1 MDRKWFAWL
10 FTLLILHNEVVFSA
24 YHWKLSEDGKK
35 IEAVMDTPYH
45 MRMPGSLTDF
55 MKQVENVKV
64 ISQHVDDMQGMW
76 KKISKHENFDNPKFE
91 EDFRQQEEACVKSRG
106 IKLEPDSFHTSFTAE
121 LCPEFHESYQ
131 QYTAFV
137 KEYFGSPPDTDK
149 RPPRC
154 NYWFEAVKMKGQNNV
169 DLGKSMNEKVGAE
182 DEMYLKV
189 LDMYFP
195 DFAKF
200 TRGSEGMSR
209 FGNMLSSMLSHD
221 DERVS
226 RNAYLH
232 MAAAAYWRAQG
243 KISYA
248 LTCYATGIHFV
259 NDESKAPN
267 IDSFHPAHAEQTVRL
282 SIATLL
288 NRAGYSV
295 EAYIILKQLTT
306 DNMVACYK
314 GMMFAATAD
323 ASVLTGPESNN
334 SDPETEKPTI
344 QLKLTQKERNGIFSK
359 TFHNYA
365 KAASE
370 FKDAKKEQNQED
382 GGLLDQFFDL
392 GESKAY
398 VISCHMRLYE
408 ALEQQKDNLESLVNE
423 KNNFQKS
430 YKKRDDL
437 KLKVMALLS
446 SNEIR
451 ANQKLFYDQVK
462 YGPHPFRKCQRTQVN
477 RFPSTNNKMNVAAT
491 ISCTVSLTCSPEK
504 YEELMAPLREKTL
517 RNRPPINETAWKVT
531 EVYPRNR
538 AFEKTLL
545 DISRDCQ
552 KEGYFRMIP
561 PRFSDKEVDE
571 TADRYWRRADWP
583 NSLDCQAV
591 VSASNPFRI
600 NTFPQVFISPENRG
614 WIISELLTTHLGL
627 LPADSLPLPWFEP
640 RCDFVKMD
648 DLRVFTGFEAIER
661 LLNPRFDR
669 KTDEYAERTLKTQ
682 FVRLADRVMEEHEMA
697 ARIHLLIKHTNFQN
711 IGPKWVSLNLA
722 GLYWRVQ
729 GNAHQATKCLLG
741 AFLDKP
747 GESFISIVQLTQV
760 MLKAT
765 RMINDANG
773 FLMQQLNLLGYK
785 EPLFHFVQGR
795 MKMLLH
801 DVDKA
806 IQHLKEAM
814 DRDPENV
821 VIEEDLLKIACGGQ
835 STKLAISSLYPT
847 VCCSMVTQN
856 AVCIRPR
863 KEMEEQCYVVEPHK
877 LPNAQP
883 ILAYHRCNGYY
894 DGFSKK
900 TQDYASIVS
909 PFLTV
914 FNHVTSRNDVSNW
927 VNQVDGIQTVE
938 SSEMPLDYGG
948 WNNFFTE
955 RPAEWWD
962 SAINEMKYV
971 LPTKKEKEAN
981 EWEETW
987 NSDLAKIPEKPLSF
1001 LWIREKSVMKE
1012 YDAKLPSDLPKPSTH
1027 QIRRGIAIF
1036 PPPRVATMSCNGVA
1050 KPEAIFENAPSTW
1063 VSLTAKGEDIEKYV
1077 DLRGPMPAMAS
1088 LQPVCPT
1095 MDKYKN
1101 SPILGLD
1108 HIPAF
1113 ALSDQFLF
1121 YQPEKALSE
1130 ALKSLGNER
1139 DTIEHVAARLHA
1151 AMLLS
1156 NTQDGQVN
1164 WVLCVLSS
1172 LYWRVTGNAE
1182 NAMGCLRCALH
1193 TAPPNMRDV
1202 ALVSLANICH
1212 QAGLLNSALIS
1223 AGAALS
1229 TSPRLVAIHFTLG
1242 NIYASIGDY
1251 QRALNFYYS
1260 TLSLQSNF
1268 QPAKDRIRT
1277 IYCHASKDFEF

>member
-10 FTLLILHNEVVFSA
+10 FTLLILNNDVVLSA
-24 YHWKLSEDGKK
+24 YHWRISEDGKK
-35 IEAVMDTPYH
+35 IEAVTDTPYQLKT
-45 MRMPGSLTDF
+45 PGSLTDF
-55 MKQVENVKV
+55 MKQVDNVKL
-64 ISQHVDDMQGMW
+64 IRHHFDEMQGML
-76 KKISKHENFDNPKFE
+76 KKITKHENFDNPKFE
-91 EDFRQQEEACVKSRG
+91 DDFRQQEEACVKSRG
-106 IKLEPDSFHTSFTAE
+106 IKLEPESFHTSFTAE

-137 KEYFGSPPDTDK
+137 KEYFGSPPDNDK

-154 NYWFEAVKMKGQNNV
+154 NYWYEAVKMKGQNNV
-169 DLGKSMNEKVGAE
+169 DLGKSLNDKVGAE

-195 DFAKF
+195 DFSKF

-259 NDESKAPN
+259 NDETRAPH
-267 IDSFHPAHAEQTVRL
+267 IDAFHPAHAEQTIRL

-295 EAYIILKQLTT
+295 EAFMILKQLTT
-306 DNMVACYK
+306 ANMLTCYR
-314 GMMFAATAD
+314 GMMYAATAD
-323 ASVLTGPESNN
+323 ASVLTGPESS
-334 SDPETEKPTI
+334 SDPETDKETI

-359 TFHNYA
+359 TFYNYA

-370 FKDAKKEQNQED
+370 FKDAKREQNQAD
-382 GGLLDQFFDL
+382 GELLDQFFDL

-408 ALEQQKDNLESLVNE
+408 ALEQQKENLESLVDE
-423 KNNFQKS
+423 KSNFQKS
-430 YKKRDDL
+430 YKKRVDMNA
-437 KLKVMALLS
+437 KVVALIPS
-446 SNEIR
+446 AEIR
-451 ANQKLFYDQVK
+451 ANQRLFYDQVK
-462 YGPHPFRKCQRTQVN
+462 YGPHPFRKCQRTQIN
-477 RFPSTNNKMNVAAT
+477 RFPSTNHKMNLVST
-491 ISCTVSLTCSPEK
+491 IFCTLSCTPEK
-504 YEELMAPLREKTL
+504 YEEVMAPLREKTL
-517 RNRPPINETAWKVT
+517 RNRPPLNETSWKVT
-531 EVYPRNR
+531 DVYPRNR

-545 DISRDCQ
+545 DISRDSQ
-552 KEGYFRMIP
+552 QEGYFRMIS
-561 PRFSDKEVDE
+561 PRFSDKVIDESVD
-571 TADRYWRRADWP
+571 RFWRRADWP
-583 NSLDCQAV
+583 NSVDCQAV
-591 VSASNPFRI
+591 VSSSNPFRI

-614 WIISELLTTHLGL
+614 WLVSELLTTHLGL
-627 LPADSLPLPWFEP
+627 PSTDSLPLPWFEP

-648 DLRVFTGFEAIER
+648 ELRVFTGFEAIER

-669 KTDEYAERTLKTQ
+669 KSEEYSEKTLKTT
-682 FVRLADRVMEEHEMA
+682 FVRLADRVIEDHEMA
-697 ARIHLLIKHTNFQN
+697 ARIHLLIKHN

-729 GNAHQATKCLLG
+729 GNPHQATKCLLG

-747 GESFISIVQLTQV
+747 EESFISIVQLTQV
-760 MLKAT
+760 MLKST
-765 RMINDANG
+765 KMVNDAHG
-773 FLMQQLNLLGYK
+773 FLMQQLNLLGYQ
-785 EPLFHFVQGR
+785 EPLFHYVQGR
-795 MKMLLH
+795 MKLLLH

-814 DRDPENV
+814 DKDPDNT
-821 VIEEDLLKIACGGQ
+821 VIGEDLLKIACSGK
-835 STKLAISSLYPT
+835 STKPAISSQFPT
-847 VCCSMVTQN
+847 VCCSPVIQN

-863 KEMEEQCYVVEPHK
+863 KTDEEQCYVVEK
-877 LPNAQP
+877 SNGPNASPQL
-883 ILAYHRCNGYY
+883 IYHRCNGHY

-900 TQDYASIVS
+900 TADYASIVS
-909 PFLTV
+909 PFLLV
-914 FNHVTSRNDVSNW
+914 FNTVIPRNDVTNW

-948 WNNFFTE
+948 WSSFFTD

-962 SAINEMKYV
+962 GALNEMKYII
-971 LPTKKEKEAN
+971 PTKKEKEADSWV
-981 EWEETW
+981 ESW
-987 NSDLAKIPEKPLSF
+987 NSDLAVIPEKPLSF
-1001 LWIREKSVMKE
+1001 LWIREKSMMKN
-1012 YDAKLPSDLPKPSTH
+1012 YDTKLPSDLPKPSIH
-1027 QIRRGIAIF
+1027 QIRRGISIF

-1050 KPEAIFENAPSTW
+1050 KIETIFENAPSTW

-1088 LQPVCPT
+1088 LQPVCPG

-1121 YQPEKALSE
+1121 YQPEKALTE

-1151 AMLLS
+1151 AMLHS
-1156 NTQDGQVN
+1156 NAKDGHVS

-1193 TAPPNMRDV
+1193 TAPPHMRDV

-1212 QAGLLNSALIS
+1212 QAGLLNSALVF

-1277 IYCHASKDFEF
+1277 IYCHSSQDFEF

>member
-1 MDRKWFAWL
+1 MQRKWFAWL
-10 FTLLILHNEVVFSA
+10 FTLLILHNDCVLAA
-24 YHWKLSEDGKK
+24 YHWRLSEDGKR
-35 IEAVMDTPYH
+35 IEAVNDSPYNL
-45 MRMPGSLTDF
+45 RMSGSLTDF
-55 MKQVENVKV
+55 LKQVENVRV
-64 ISQHVDDMQGMW
+64 ITQHVDEMQGML
-76 KKISKHENFDNPKFE
+76 KKISKHENLDNPKFE

-131 QYTAFV
+131 KYTAFV
-137 KEYFGSPPDTDK
+137 KEYFGSPPDNDN

-169 DLGKSMNEKVGAE
+169 DLGKSLNDKVGSE

-209 FGNMLSSMLSHD
+209 YGNMLSSMLSHD

-259 NDESKAPN
+259 NDETRAPQ
-267 IDSFHPAHAEQTVRL
+267 IEAFHPAHAEQTIRL

-295 EAYIILKQLTT
+295 EAYIILKQLTPA
-306 DNMVACYK
+306 NMVSCYL
-314 GMMFAATAD
+314 GMMYAATAD
-323 ASVLTGPESNN
+323 SSVLTGPETGT
-334 SDPETEKPTI
+334 DPETDKATI
-344 QLKLTQKERNGIFSK
+344 HFKLTQKERNGIFSK

-365 KAASE
+365 KAASQ
-370 FKDAKKEQNQED
+370 FKDAKREQKQAD
-382 GGLLDQFFDL
+382 GELLDQFFDL

-408 ALEQQKDNLESLVNE
+408 ALEQQKENLENLVSE
-423 KNNFQKS
+423 KTNFQKS
-430 YKKRDDL
+430 YNKRVDMNT
-437 KLKVMALLS
+437 KVVALIAPA
-446 SNEIR
+446 ETR
-451 ANQKLFYDQVK
+451 ANQRLFFDQVK
-462 YGPHPFRKCQRTQVN
+462 YGPHPKRKCQRVQIN
-477 RFPSTNNKMNVAAT
+477 RFPATNNKLNVASTFA
-491 ISCTVSLTCSPEK
+491 CHLTCTPEE
-504 YEELMAPLREKTL
+504 YETSMAPMREKTL
-517 RNRPPINETAWKVT
+517 RNRPPLNETSWKVA
-531 EVYPRNR
+531 EQYPRNR
-538 AFEKTLL
+538 VFEKTLQ
-545 DISRDCQ
+545 DISRESQ
-552 KEGYFRMIP
+552 REGYFRMIK
-561 PRFSDKEVDE
+561 PRFSDVELDE
-571 TADRYWRRADWP
+571 NIDRYWRRADWP

-591 VSASNPFRI
+591 VSSSNPFRI
-600 NTFPQVFISPENRG
+600 NTFPQVFITPENRG
-614 WIISELLTTHLGL
+614 WIISDLLTTHLGMS
-627 LPADSLPLPWFEP
+627 ATDSLPLPWFEP

-669 KTDEYAERTLKTQ
+669 RSDEYAEKTLKTQ
-682 FVRLADRVMEEHEMA
+682 FVRLADRVVEEHEMA
-697 ARIHLLIKHTNFQN
+697 GRIHLLMKHS
-711 IGPKWVSLNLA
+711 IGPKWVSMNLA

-729 GNAHQATKCLLG
+729 GNPHQATKCLLG

-747 GESFISIVQLTQV
+747 EESFIAIVQLTQV
-760 MLKAT
+760 ILKST
-765 RMINDANG
+765 KMINDANG
-773 FLMQQLNLLGYK
+773 FLSQQLNFLGYK
-785 EPLFHFVQGR
+785 EPLFHYVQGR
-795 MKMLLH
+795 MKLLQH

-806 IQHLKEAM
+806 IQHFKDAM
-814 DRDPENV
+814 DKDPDHA
-821 VIEEDLLKIACGGQ
+821 VIEEDLLKIACSGK
-835 STKLAISSLYPT
+835 STKPAISSQFPT
-847 VCCSMVTQN
+847 VCCSQQVQN

-863 KEMEEQCYVVEPHK
+863 RNMEEQCYVVEKSHV
-877 LPNAQP
+877 PNAQP
-883 ILAYHRCNGYY
+883 HLVYHRCNGVY

-900 TQDYASIVS
+900 TADYANIVS
-909 PFLTV
+909 PFLLI
-914 FNHVTSRNDVSNW
+914 FNFITPRNDVTNW

-948 WNNFFTE
+948 WSNFFTN

-962 SAINEMKYV
+962 SATNEMKYI
-971 LPTKKEKEAN
+971 LSTKKEKEAN
-981 EWEETW
+981 HWEESW
-987 NSDLAKIPEKPLSF
+987 SSDLAPIPEKPLSF
-1001 LWIREKSVMKE
+1001 LWIREKSMMRQ
-1012 YDAKLPSDLPKPSTH
+1012 YDAKLPTELPKPSIH
-1027 QIRRGIAIF
+1027 QIRRGVSIF

-1151 AMLLS
+1151 AMLHS
-1156 NTQDGQVN
+1156 NAKDGHVS

-1193 TAPPNMRDV
+1193 TAPPHMRDV

-1229 TSPRLVAIHFTLG
+1229 ASPRLVAIHFTLG

-1277 IYCHASKDFEF
+1277 IYCHASQEFEF